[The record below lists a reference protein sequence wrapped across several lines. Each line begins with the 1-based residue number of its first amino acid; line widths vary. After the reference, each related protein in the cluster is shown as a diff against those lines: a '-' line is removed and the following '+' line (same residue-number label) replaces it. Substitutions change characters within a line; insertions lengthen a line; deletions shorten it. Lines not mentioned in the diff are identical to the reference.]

1 MVQSHQ
7 NVEQVVKD
15 REYCAKIQS
24 GKRHKNLLKKKT
36 TKAKTI
42 RKKTSKIRVTK
53 QIREQN
59 RKKKNAFGSLVTFL
73 AIVSY

>member
-15 REYCAKIQS
+15 REYCAKIQWQTAQ
-24 GKRHKNLLKKKT
+24 KYFKEKKT
-36 TKAKTI
+36 TREKTI
-42 RKKTSKIRVTK
+42 LKKPPKIRVTK

-73 AIVSY
+73 AIFS